1 MLFQADYMCAVSTR
15 IVVGAALDTY
25 EGASAVLRSV
35 VDGAGAV

>member
-1 MLFQADYMCAVSTR
+1 MLFQAGYSSAVSTK
-15 IVVGAALDTY
+15 IVVGVALDTY